1 MRTDSPFPISA
12 FFLDI
17 GKKWKLSIDYELFG
31 WRASLILRSY
41 HSRFGTYIYGAPRH
55 PATPARIDASQHGT
69 DELNNN
75 GSYLRGLPP
84 GCSYPCQCPSA

>member
-31 WRASLILRSY
+31 WRASLILRSWL
-41 HSRFGTYIYGAPRH
+41 FVEG
-55 PATPARIDASQHGT
+55 DANFDPIG
-69 DELNNN
+69 
-75 GSYLRGLPP
+75 
-84 GCSYPCQCPSA
+84 